1 MSRLPRMQQWQTGP
15 NGDWS
20 TTVRNVKLVIHNAGS
35 FVGFLLFRRPGLGR
49 RGETLLESGC
59 EENVNAAKA
68 RAIERAMKVGAT
80 SAAGRHRWRT

>member
-1 MSRLPRMQQWQTGP
+1 MPRMQQWQAGP
-15 NGDWS
+15 NGDWF
-20 TTVRNVKLVIHNAGS
+20 TTVRSVKLVIHNAGS
-35 FVGFLLFRRPGLGR
+35 FVRFLLFKRPRPGR